1 MVYSGRSPVA
11 ASGRRRTP
19 GKLRLATAA
28 LAAFL
33 AGQLLATVRNT
44 NRWPFCSYNMF
55 GYDTPLQFEEL
66 RVRLLDDAG
75 SWTPLLDT
83 WGLLPFDFFR
93 VISVLDEV
101 KASLRPPD
109 GRRFEAFELYLL
121 DIDLEACD
129 PFDRSACLKQHLL
142 YRSPALASVEVHAA

>member
-1 MVYSGRSPVA
+1 
-11 ASGRRRTP
+11 
-19 GKLRLATAA
+19 
-28 LAAFL
+28 
-33 AGQLLATVRNT
+33 
-44 NRWPFCSYNMF
+44 MF

-93 VISVLDEV
+93 VISVLDEVYVLGDDDASKDRVAEWILRNLNDNPWNEFDEV

-142 YRSPALASVEVHAA
+142 YRSPALAPVEVHAA